1 MSKDSKKKLPNR
13 RTEAR
18 PEVGSRRQ
26 KQKIAASSV
35 EQTIDYKIG
44 RLRKALDRY
53 SAPIVTSY
61 GLTLAEWRVLTHIRA
76 GTAVTASWLCDR
88 LLADRAEVS
97 RACASLIDQGLVAS
111 KPNPADA
118 RSSLLRLTV
127 AGKAKYTRII
137 PARLALDAEL
147 AALLI
152 QSENEALRAMLDTL
166 TAFMLLKIAD
176 TQGSTD
182 PKNDN

>member
-1 MSKDSKKKLPNR
+1 MSKDSKQKLPNR
-13 RTEAR
+13 RAEAR
-18 PEVGSRRQ
+18 PEVDCRAQTQNST
-26 KQKIAASSV
+26 ASPA

-44 RLRKALDRY
+44 RLRKVLDRY
-53 SAPIVTSY
+53 SAPIVSSY

-76 GTAVTASWLCDR
+76 GTAVTATWLCDR

-111 KPNPADA
+111 KPNPTDA
-118 RSSLLRLTV
+118 RSSLLRLT
-127 AGKAKYTRII
+127 ARGKAKYARII

-147 AALLI
+147 AALLTH
-152 QSENEALRAMLDTL
+152 SENEALRAMLDTL